1 MLMRTFS
8 SFSVEID
15 ATPTNLQLYFADFQR
30 DSTVKEELCDSSLT
44 DFNSKYVPWQ
54 KYTEIRQYVVLMSS
68 VLFDCTHRCGQMFSV
83 VKNMESGSRNM
94 SVEILKAWMRIL
106 TREIQRD
113 VVD

>member
-1 MLMRTFS
+1 
-8 SFSVEID
+8 
-15 ATPTNLQLYFADFQR
+15 
-30 DSTVKEELCDSSLT
+30 
-44 DFNSKYVPWQ
+44 
-54 KYTEIRQYVVLMSS
+54 MSS